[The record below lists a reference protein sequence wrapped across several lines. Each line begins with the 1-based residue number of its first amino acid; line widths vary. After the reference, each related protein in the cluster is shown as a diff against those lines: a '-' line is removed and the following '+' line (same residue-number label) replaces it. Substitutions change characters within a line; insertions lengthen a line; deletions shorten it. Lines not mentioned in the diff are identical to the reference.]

1 MVAPL
6 TCHVKAAHGI
16 RVGELESEFLG
27 VVVESDDINEL
38 QVNEALISAS
48 EGLGSSRGRCCF
60 DFAFGRVNSCLCRC
74 RSAAVGIIGISSA
87 SGCQSADTKNK
98 RGPRAS

>member
-1 MVAPL
+1 M
-6 TCHVKAAHGI
+6 KAAHGI
-16 RVGELESEFLG
+16 FVGELESEFLG
-27 VVVESDDINEL
+27 VVVENDDIDEL

-60 DFAFGRVNSCLCRC
+60 FDFAFDRVNSCLCRC

-98 RGPRAS
+98 RGLGAS